1 MLRPP
6 RMVFLVAA
14 MLGGLTLAACT
25 TPPPQSRFPEITF
38 KHLSPIQLDV
48 REVVVTDEYKAPGI
62 PPNVEHLF
70 PVRPATA
77 AMAWGRDRLVAA
89 GRTGRTLRYIVR
101 DASATETPL
110 KTKKGLTGVLTDDQS
125 ERYEL
130 RIAVELQIVGDDGRT
145 EGTVNAQVERS
156 TTVPEDSKLSER
168 EKVWF
173 KLTEDAM
180 KELDAQLDKTI
191 KSVFFQFVLL

>member
-1 MLRPP
+1 MLGLP
-6 RMVFLVAA
+6 RLFFLVPVL
-14 MLGGLTLAACT
+14 LGGLTLAACA

-38 KHLSPIQLDV
+38 KHLPPIQLDV
-48 REVVVTDEYKAPGI
+48 REVIVTDEYKAPGI

-89 GRTGRTLRYIVR
+89 GTGRTLRYIVR
-101 DASATETPL
+101 DATATETAL
-110 KTKKGLTGVLTDDQS
+110 KTKKGITGVFTDDQS

-145 EGTVNAQVERS
+145 EATVNAQAERS
-156 TTVPEDSKLSER
+156 ITVPEDSKLSER
-168 EKVWF
+168 EQVWF
-173 KLTEDAM
+173 KLTEDTM
-180 KELDAQLDKTI
+180 KELDAQLEKTI
-191 KSVFFQFVLL
+191 KSVFFQYVLL